1 MPATVLVG
9 GFITGK
15 QNDRVIALRRLADSL
30 LQDREECGEDCHGRG
45 QDVFVFMRGFK
56 MDTLSRL
63 RWVESKKSSW
73 RLQQAQALDMNMI

>member
-1 MPATVLVG
+1 MAEE
-9 GFITGK
+9 
-15 QNDRVIALRRLADSL
+15 
-30 LQDREECGEDCHGRG
+30 QDA
-45 QDVFVFMRGFK
+45 FVFMRGFK